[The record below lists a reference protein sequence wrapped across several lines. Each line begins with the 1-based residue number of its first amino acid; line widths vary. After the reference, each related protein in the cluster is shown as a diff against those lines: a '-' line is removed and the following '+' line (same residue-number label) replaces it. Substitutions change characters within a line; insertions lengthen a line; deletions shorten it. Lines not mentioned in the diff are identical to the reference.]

1 MSLNARILF
10 SATLVVMIFI
20 GLTGFALESAFRDSA
35 AAARRDRLEGQLYLL
50 LAEAEVAE
58 DGRLEMP
65 ANPTEARLTLPGSG
79 LYAQISDAQQ
89 QVVWR
94 SPSTLGLA
102 IPFHFKLHPGQSY
115 FQEVENSR
123 GQTFFIFSLG
133 INWSTTLKQYR
144 FTFTISEDLKEF
156 NATLARYRKSLWGWL
171 GAMAVLLLF
180 VQAAILRWG
189 LRPLRRVA
197 VELAA
202 IEEGK
207 RLSLEGTYP
216 KELARL
222 TDNINSLIT
231 QERAQQTR
239 YRNAL
244 GDLAHSLK
252 TPLAVLRATVAG
264 LQIDAQP
271 KKAIDEEVLRMN
283 NLIEHQLQRAATAGA
298 SRLATPVVIAPV
310 ADKIIKSLNKIH
322 DKREVLRKI
331 QTGAYFRGN
340 EGDLMEL
347 LGNLLDNAYKWARS
361 TVSLEILYE
370 YGKLSLLV
378 EDDGPGIV
386 AEDAARMMQRGER
399 ADSVTP
405 GHGLGLAIVQDI
417 VKAYGGEIEIAGS
430 KLGGSRISVSFTQR

>member
-1 MSLNARILF
+1 
-10 SATLVVMIFI
+10 MIFI

-102 IPFHFKLHPGQSY
+102 IPFHFKLNPGQSY

-252 TPLAVLRATVAG
+252 TPLAVLHATVAS
-264 LQIDAQP
+264 LQIDAQA

-283 NLIEHQLQRAATAGA
+283 NLVEHQLQRAATAGA
-298 SRLATPVVIAPV
+298 SRLATPIVIAPV
-310 ADKIIKSLNKIH
+310 AEKIIKSLNKIH
-322 DKREVLRKI
+322 DKREVLRRI

-347 LGNLLDNAYKWARS
+347 LGNLLDNAYKWAR
-361 TVSLEILYE
+361 TKVSVEITYAH
-370 YGKLSLLV
+370 GKLSLLV

-386 AEDAARMMQRGER
+386 AEDAARIMQRGER
-399 ADSVTP
+399 ADSATP

-417 VKAYGGEIEIAGS
+417 VQAYGGEIEISGS
-430 KLGGSRISVSFTQR
+430 KLGGSRVSVSFTQR